1 MQLPVGASS
10 SASPLLAALDCASA
24 CRSRDPVERIINTQQ
39 RKQAW
44 VVIPLARHDVG
55 PDIVVTAERT

>member
-1 MQLPVGASS
+1 
-10 SASPLLAALDCASA
+10 LAALDCASA